1 MPTAENDFL
10 PFATGAGANVLTT
23 EEWNALAAVGSGFQ
37 SGILPST
44 NLNKALRQSSFVA
57 CAMAQIIAG
66 QDVAATD
73 DGNVANFVT
82 NFLAAL
88 VTALGTV
95 ASFTNPGYLILP
107 GGFVIQWGNATIT
120 APANTNQALTF
131 PLEFPTACFEV
142 FGSSASVNT
151 YAGANSG
158 TRTGCNLFAGN
169 TSAVV
174 SWFAIGH

>member
-95 ASFTNPGYLILP
+95 ASFTNPGYYPAGRLRDPVGQCHDHSACQHKP
-107 GGFVIQWGNATIT
+107 GPYF
-120 APANTNQALTF
+120 PA
-131 PLEFPTACFEV
+131 
-142 FGSSASVNT
+142 
-151 YAGANSG
+151 
-158 TRTGCNLFAGN
+158 
-169 TSAVV
+169 
-174 SWFAIGH
+174 